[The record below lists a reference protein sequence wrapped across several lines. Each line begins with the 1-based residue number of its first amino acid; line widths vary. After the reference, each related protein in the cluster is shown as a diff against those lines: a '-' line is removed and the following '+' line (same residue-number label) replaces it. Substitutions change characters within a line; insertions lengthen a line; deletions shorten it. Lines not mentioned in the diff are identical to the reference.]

1 MIADYEFYR
10 DTYLGTL
17 LTDETFPKY
26 ALRADSFLDLLTT
39 GRYQNDCLP
48 AGAVEAV
55 KMAECAIAEVCL
67 NLEQAETQADAAW
80 KVQGEKVGNHTVT
93 YRNNAEIIE
102 QTEKQISEITRRYLL
117 RWGLLYRGI
126 PTCTVHTPPV

>member
-17 LTDETFPKY
+17 LTAETFPKY

-39 GRYQNDCLP
+39 GRYAKDCLP

-55 KMAECAIAEVCL
+55 KMAECAIAEICL
-67 NLEQAETQADAAW
+67 NLEQAETQSDAAW

-93 YRNNAEIIE
+93 YRNSAEIVE
-102 QTEKQISEITRRYLL
+102 QTERQIHDVAVRYLL
-117 RWGLLYRGI
+117 RWGLLYRGMAL
-126 PTCTVHTPPV
+126 